1 MRIGF
6 FSDPFSPPH
15 VGQTVAAAAFME
27 QMWLDTLYVVPTLND
42 ASAVPYAD
50 RLALC
55 RRAFEGREGIVVSD
69 LALRYPMLA
78 GNVGVARHLSDL
90 FGGDSRIFC
99 LLGTDTLL
107 LSETETCAGALFSAC
122 YPCYYRNDTDT
133 ALDDKIVQK
142 IAEYYEK
149 YHKIVRRIITDAV
162 PISSGD
168 VRHAVEK
175 GQPFDHMTAP
185 AVAVY
190 IREKRLYHTGE
201 ET

>member
-27 QMWLDTLYVVPTLND
+27 QMWLDTLYVVPTLKD
-42 ASAVPYAD
+42 ESAVPYAD

-107 LSETETCAGALFSAC
+107 SSETATCAGALFSAC

-149 YHKIVRRIITDAV
+149 FHKNFDFATKLFKYISELNKTDDYSKLDIPPDLNDSELIIK
-162 PISSGD
+162 
-168 VRHAVEK
+168 E
-175 GQPFDHMTAP
+175 
-185 AVAVY
+185 
-190 IREKRLYHTGE
+190 
-201 ET
+201 